1 MVLKFEFFILADGGD
16 CEGVTNA
23 HVRAGMLRIKD
34 PLHGPQDDIGEGK
47 HDGALGENECALLIQ
62 PSVFGEELRKCG
74 LIISVGFGTAK
85 NEFAADVSASE
96 LFIASRCSWRVRL

>member
-1 MVLKFEFFILADGGD
+1 MIGRTVITVSLVLPVIWASGNKTDVCAPQCKMNNAKFRRSSVPRQMVLKFEFFILADGGD

-47 HDGALGENECALLIQ
+47 HDGALGENE
-62 PSVFGEELRKCG
+62 
-74 LIISVGFGTAK
+74 
-85 NEFAADVSASE
+85 
-96 LFIASRCSWRVRL
+96 